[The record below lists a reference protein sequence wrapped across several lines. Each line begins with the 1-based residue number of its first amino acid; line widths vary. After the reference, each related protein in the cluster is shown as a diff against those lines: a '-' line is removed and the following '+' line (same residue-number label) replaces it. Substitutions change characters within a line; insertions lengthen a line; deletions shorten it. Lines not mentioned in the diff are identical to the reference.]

1 MKHEHIARAQWSTYA
16 CVVTALIALAG
27 CNTTMQQKDVPPEV
41 SQRLAPIRDQ
51 IADLRNQIQNTS
63 AAAGNLVQTPQN
75 DLTSQIDR
83 LDNQLG
89 ELKTGLQT
97 GRAKVESVDAATQ
110 TYFVNWD
117 QQLKTMSD
125 DMAKAGGARLQQ
137 AEATYTKLKTNMYA
151 FRDQVRPYMG
161 ELNEAVTY
169 LRTDRTKS
177 GLSAVEPKIR
187 QALNRQSTMMSQLD
201 ELTAEIDAMQ
211 GTR

>member
-1 MKHEHIARAQWSTYA
+1 
-16 CVVTALIALAG
+16 
-27 CNTTMQQKDVPPEV
+27 
-41 SQRLAPIRDQ
+41 
-51 IADLRNQIQNTS
+51 
-63 AAAGNLVQTPQN
+63 
-75 DLTSQIDR
+75 
-83 LDNQLG
+83 
-89 ELKTGLQT
+89 
-97 GRAKVESVDAATQ
+97 
-110 TYFVNWD
+110 
-117 QQLKTMSD
+117 MSD